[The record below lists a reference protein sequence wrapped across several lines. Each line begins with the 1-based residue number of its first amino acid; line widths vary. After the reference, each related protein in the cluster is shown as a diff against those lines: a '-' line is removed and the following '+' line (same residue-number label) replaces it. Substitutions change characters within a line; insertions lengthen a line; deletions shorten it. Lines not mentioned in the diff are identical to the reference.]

1 MPPYFPVHAGAWF
14 SAPTCLQKFLPFL
27 KTGEL
32 AISNLRF
39 RPISPAK
46 ASCGAGKQELKSG
59 LTRYRPTA
67 PDSFVWGELHGSRQ
81 LYLKGKFLKKKKE
94 AYIRQLLLENPE
106 SVDISRKKEFSFFK
120 ENSHSSRA
128 TRIRTLKWR
137 SQSPLPYRLAIALNC
152 CFVGVLSTNEC
163 YYRTYREKM
172 QVLFLIFFNFFCELW
187 FSPPLKGFCY
197 FDA

>member
-14 SAPTCLQKFLPFL
+14 SAPTCLQKFLPFS

-46 ASCGAGKQELKSG
+46 ASCGAGKQELKRG

-81 LYLKGKFLKKKKE
+81 PYQRGVPRLPAALFKGQNFEQKKSS
-94 AYIRQLLLENPE
+94 PF
-106 SVDISRKKEFSFFK
+106 SRKTLILAGLQGFEPWNDGVRVRIIKPDFPW
-120 ENSHSSRA
+120 NSRH
-128 TRIRTLKWR
+128 
-137 SQSPLPYRLAIALNC
+137 
-152 CFVGVLSTNEC
+152 
-163 YYRTYREKM
+163 
-172 QVLFLIFFNFFCELW
+172 
-187 FSPPLKGFCY
+187 
-197 FDA
+197 FDIIYT